1 MSNPTVGADE
11 EITTRQA
18 LEVLGLANPSTV
30 VRYVYEG
37 KLAPSRKLPGQSGAY
52 LFHRSDVEALR
63 DARAAASAEAAS

>member
-1 MSNPTVGADE
+1 M
-11 EITTRQA
+11 
-18 LEVLGLANPSTV
+18 LGLANPSTV